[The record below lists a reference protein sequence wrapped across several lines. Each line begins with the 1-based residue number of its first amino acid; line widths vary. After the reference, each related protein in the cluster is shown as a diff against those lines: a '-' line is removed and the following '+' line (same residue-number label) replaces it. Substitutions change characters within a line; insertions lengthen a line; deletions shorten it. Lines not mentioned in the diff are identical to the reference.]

1 MSNFAENL
9 RKARESKGITKT
21 RMANALGLSLT
32 AYSLYE
38 KGENEPNLTNLKYI
52 SIILDVSIDDL
63 LSYDDSDFEKYSIE
77 KCKLEW
83 LKRGYEIKEVS
94 DTISIFP
101 PNNNPLDFKPID
113 LPKDDFIKLTK
124 AVELEKNKLSIATD
138 MDFIDFSGA
147 AYLVTDRYR
156 IRGRF
161 TS

>member
-9 RKARESKGITKT
+9 RKARENKGITKT

-52 SIILDVSIDDL
+52 SIILDVSIDEL
-63 LSYDDSDFEKYSIE
+63 LSDGDSDCKKNSIE

-94 DTISIFP
+94 NMISILP
-101 PNNNPLDFKPID
+101 PSDNFFDFKPID
-113 LPKDDFIKLTK
+113 LSKDDFIKLTK
-124 AVELEKNKLSIATD
+124 DVALRKNDFQKFTQPDTTDFWAMASLATD
-138 MDFIDFSGA
+138 I
-147 AYLVTDRYR
+147 YR
-156 IRGRF
+156 IKGGF
-161 TS
+161 TD